1 VVDLN
6 GICALPVGYAAG
18 NAPAAS
24 GNSLATTNVTDGHV
38 LPFSAV
44 NCAALSRVLAPALL
58 RDAGAQRDFLYG
70 RAMARVVA
78 HELYHVLMRTTEHG
92 RAGIARG
99 CFSVEDLVAER
110 FEFEA
115 TVLARMRRKP
125 DPVSASNAVAE
136 DASDR

>member
-1 VVDLN
+1 MVELN
-6 GICALPVGYAAG
+6 GICALPAGYAAG
-18 NAPAAS
+18 NSAAVN
-24 GNSLATTNVTDGHV
+24 GNSLATTNVTDGQV

-44 NCAALSRVLAPALL
+44 NCAALSRVLAPVLSK
-58 RDAGAQRDFLYG
+58 DAGAHRDFLYG

-78 HELYHVLMRTTEHG
+78 HEMYHVLMRTTEHA
-92 RAGIARG
+92 RAGIARS
-99 CFSVEDLVAER
+99 CFSIEDLVAER

-125 DPVSASNAVAE
+125 DSVSANTIAAE